1 MRQFIQSTKTKLKV
15 QGATI
20 KIALFL
26 VFVFGF
32 IAPYAHIPFNTND
45 SEGVFGFTYMSSFL
59 FAIGFP
65 IFLVCISVLL
75 FYASGFM
82 PIQLKKLFRVF
93 SVLSGFTGFYFLV
106 WAMNPLVEKDF
117 HPAFYYGSMILIS
130 SVLAHSTIY
139 IQTYLETTKRIIR
152 YLVDIIV
159 IDARPYVKDNN
170 KYIENIVKPVISKIH
185 EEAK

>member
-1 MRQFIQSTKTKLKV
+1 
-15 QGATI
+15 
-20 KIALFL
+20 

-45 SEGVFGFTYMSSFL
+45 SEGIFGFSYMSSFL

-65 IFLVCISVLL
+65 IFVVCISVLL

-82 PIQLKKLFRVF
+82 PEQLKKLFRVF
-93 SVLSGFTGFYFLV
+93 AILSGFTGFYFLV
-106 WAMNPLVEKDF
+106 WSINPLVEKDF
-117 HPAFYYGSMILIS
+117 HPSFYYGAMILIS
-130 SVLAHSTIY
+130 AALTHSTIY

-152 YLVDIIV
+152 YLVDVIV
-159 IDARPYVKDNN
+159 IDARPHVRDNK
-170 KYIENIVKPVISKIH
+170 KYINKIVKPVIDKIH